1 MVLLLVVGGVVV
13 VVVAPYLLLVFT
25 ARQRT
30 QSPSS
35 KIEDAVVEGL
45 RGEKDVTTVRVGDS
59 RCPDESIA
67 VETTVC

>member
-1 MVLLLVVGGVVV
+1 MPLLKAQLMVVLLVV
-13 VVVAPYLLLVFT
+13 AALLVLT

-35 KIEDAVVEGL
+35 KIEEAVVDGL
-45 RGEKDVTTVRVGDS
+45 RGEKEVTTVRVGDS

-67 VETTVC
+67 V